1 MRFNYTYKITYGS
14 GQCYDRWKHQLGIE
28 ITPEQY
34 SKIIET
40 VIQGRSISETTELED
55 VIQEMEENV
64 RFVDRFQNMDGSS
77 RNTPL
82 KKERDITKIELL
94 VPEDELRRIRKMKNP
109 LEALTRSEEQMT
121 IYRNSDGSRVI
132 HQHFCSALAR
142 ILYSYFS
149 LLCAEDYPGAV
160 TVTVNRHLFF
170 RASQC
175 L

>member
-40 VIQGRSISETTELED
+40 VIQGRSISENTELED

-64 RFVDRFQNMDGSS
+64 RFVDRFQNLDGSS

-94 VPEDELRRIRKMKNP
+94 VPKDELRRIRKMKNP

-121 IYRNSDGSRVI
+121 IYRNSDGSSVI
-132 HQHFCSALAR
+132 LNTQQGKVR
-142 ILYSYFS
+142 IKDSRKGGTEVLMDADQF
-149 LLCAEDYPGAV
+149 LDLIV
-160 TVTVNRHLFF
+160 RW
-170 RASQC
+170 
-175 L
+175 